1 MDRLPIYLD
10 LQNRPCLVVGGGV
23 IAERKSQLLLR
34 CGASVSVLAPK
45 ITKDLRKLSKQGKI
59 SHISQSIHDTDI
71 TDFWLIVAAT
81 DDHALNK
88 NISFS
93 AESAGKLCNVV
104 DNNKLSTFILPAIV
118 DRSPVIIAIGTEG
131 NAPVLAQK
139 LKTEIE
145 SWLPT
150 RIGQLAKQAGRWRQL
165 VKNRYETL
173 QERRHFW
180 RNFFSGPIA
189 DHLLS
194 GRQILAEKLMRSE
207 LIGEANEKASN
218 QGQVSIVGAGPGDPG
233 LITLHAKQL
242 ISQSDVILYDE
253 LVSAPILDFARKEAD
268 LIPVGKRSGTKG
280 MQQEQ
285 INHLL
290 VNEALKGK
298 RVCRLK
304 GGDPF
309 IFGRGG
315 EEVLALSHAGLP
327 YQIVPGISAAIGCAA
342 YAGLPLTLRG
352 ISSSVTFATA
362 KLENEIPQDWIHL
375 LKAGH
380 TLAIYMGVKSIETIS
395 SELINA
401 RINTN
406 LPVCII
412 ENGTTKDQRLIMS
425 TLGKV
430 VIDTKDAQ
438 LNTPA
443 IIYIGETVKWAEK
456 LQWFDGQS
464 EAEKFSSWSTKNLAK
479 VI

>member
-1 MDRLPIYLD
+1 
-10 LQNRPCLVVGGGV
+10 
-23 IAERKSQLLLR
+23 
-34 CGASVSVLAPK
+34 
-45 ITKDLRKLSKQGKI
+45 
-59 SHISQSIHDTDI
+59 
-71 TDFWLIVAAT
+71 
-81 DDHALNK
+81 
-88 NISFS
+88 
-93 AESAGKLCNVV
+93 
-104 DNNKLSTFILPAIV
+104 
-118 DRSPVIIAIGTEG
+118 
-131 NAPVLAQK
+131 
-139 LKTEIE
+139 
-145 SWLPT
+145 
-150 RIGQLAKQAGRWRQL
+150 
-165 VKNRYETL
+165 
-173 QERRHFW
+173 
-180 RNFFSGPIA
+180 
-189 DHLLS
+189 
-194 GRQILAEKLMRSE
+194 
-207 LIGEANEKASN
+207 
-218 QGQVSIVGAGPGDPG
+218 
-233 LITLHAKQL
+233 
-242 ISQSDVILYDE
+242 
-253 LVSAPILDFARKEAD
+253 
-268 LIPVGKRSGTKG
+268 

-438 LNTPA
+438 LLSL
-443 IIYIGETVKWAEK
+443 IHI
-456 LQWFDGQS
+456 S
-464 EAEKFSSWSTKNLAK
+464 EPTRPY
-479 VI
+479 